1 MSVASDLLSN
11 YQHVIESLT
20 FVTGSKGVF
29 DVEVNGETLYSKKV
43 TGRHAEPAEV
53 LGLFQKQ
60 YAVGV
65 ERYGT

>member
-29 DVEVNGETLYSKKV
+29 DVEVDGEVLFSKYAV
-43 TGRHAEPAEV
+43 DRHAESGEA
-53 LGLFQKQ
+53 LRLFEAR
-60 YAVGV
+60 YAADV
-65 ERYGT
+65 ERYGA